1 MRISRISLGGYRAVP
16 VEEFDV
22 GPFTVLFGKNNVG
35 KTYVLE
41 AIFSVLAPHVFADG
55 EQRIRDLRADTGS
68 YGAVY
73 VDLDRGL
80 EFDDAVLAL
89 IPDNVD
95 GGYLRLPRLPQDQ
108 VCYASTPD
116 NESLPNPDWQQE
128 LWFVD
133 LRDYWTKTDLDGEIR
148 DEISDEV
155 HTVDHRT
162 RLVGAEPHVRPVF
175 LGWEFSDVDRWVTS
189 AIADLSVVS
198 GGMQETDDGS
208 NTYIPGSR
216 GVLMRIQGAAEDDR
230 YKELE
235 GVLGVLGLEHTRPVI
250 NPSTD
255 TWRVRPEVA
264 ARLDQLAAL
273 ATDLLPDFLD
283 GLIRTEL
290 EVPTDW
296 AGSPHVRV
304 QYVERGSD
312 RGHPINDFGRGAS
325 RWLSI
330 ALQVAIHIMEKD
342 WLTSAVLDDAARKFS
357 GSVLLVD
364 EPEAH
369 LHPSAVASV
378 VRWCRRMVNA
388 GFQVVAASHHEEFL
402 RTTSSDVRFVKVTR
416 GAGTWTDIEGGVHDA
431 VLTRARTLSTEATP
445 VLQEL
450 AAEVGMHP
458 AVALSL
464 RRAVLFVEGTLD
476 EAVLDEY
483 AGPVLDAAGVLIVPI
498 HGTKNLEGLID
509 AELTVRLGIKMGI
522 LTDNTVTATMRER
535 PKKQRSGEER
545 KVIRLIETFE
555 SRGLPQPTVF
565 GIPQD
570 DLLFALPADG
580 IREHAAGLAQGN
592 VADFPGWHELR
603 QECRDALEKSSSDSV
618 DWKKYAQEH
627 YGLAITTPEGVRRL
641 VRTLD
646 LAGAEMPSVRR
657 VVDQI
662 VGWAGS

>member
-1 MRISRISLGGYRAVP
+1 MSRISLGGYRAVP

-55 EQRIRDLRADTGS
+55 KQRIRDLRANTGS

-95 GGYLRLPRLPQDQ
+95 GGYLRLPGLPQDQ
-108 VCYASTPD
+108 VCYASTPH

-133 LRDYWTKTDLDGEIR
+133 LSDYWTKTDLDGEIR
-148 DEISDEV
+148 DEVSPDEV
-155 HTVDHRT
+155 HPVDHRT

-189 AIADLSVVS
+189 AIAGLSVVPDS
-198 GGMQETDDGS
+198 WQDTDGGFPITH
-208 NTYIPGSR
+208 IPGSR
-216 GVLMRIQGAAEDDR
+216 GVLTRMQGAEF
-230 YKELE
+230 
-235 GVLGVLGLEHTRPVI
+235 
-250 NPSTD
+250 TD
-255 TWRVRPEVA
+255 VWQVRPEVH
-264 ARLDQLAAL
+264 ARLSQLAEL

-290 EVPTDW
+290 VVPTEW
-296 AGSPHVRV
+296 TGSPHVRV

-312 RGHPINDFGRGAS
+312 HGHPINDFGRGAS

-330 ALQVAIHIMEKD
+330 ALQVSSHIMELD
-342 WLTSAVLDDAARKFS
+342 WLTSAVPDDAGKKFS

-388 GFQVVAASHHEEFL
+388 GFQVVAASHHDEFL
-402 RTTSSDVRFVKVTR
+402 RTSGSDVRFVKVTR
-416 GAGTWTDIEGGVHDA
+416 GAGTWTDVMGEVHDA

-450 AAEVGMHP
+450 AADVGMHP

-483 AGPVLDAAGVLIVPI
+483 AGQALDDAGVLIVPI
-498 HGTKNLEGLID
+498 HGTKNLGGVID
-509 AELTVRLGIKMGI
+509 SELTPRLGIKMGI
-522 LTDNTVTATMRER
+522 LTDKTDTATMRER
-535 PKKQRSGEER
+535 PRKKRSGEER
-545 KVIRLIETFE
+545 KVLRLIDMFE

-565 GIPQD
+565 GVAED
-570 DLLFALPADG
+570 DLLFALPAEG
-580 IREHAAGLAQGN
+580 IREHAAGLAQGK
-592 VADFPGWHELR
+592 VAEFPGWHDLR
-603 QECRDALEKSSSDSV
+603 RECRDSLGKTSSDSV
-618 DWKKYAQEH
+618 DWKAYAQEH
-627 YGLAITTPEGVRRL
+627 YGLAITTPQGVRRL
-641 VRTLD
+641 VRSLD
-646 LAGAEMPSVRR
+646 LAGVEMPSVRR

>member
-1 MRISRISLGGYRAVP
+1 MAHKAGGRFWAVRMSRISLGGYRAVP

-41 AIFSVLAPHVFADG
+41 AIYSVLAPHVFADG
-55 EQRIRDLRADTGS
+55 HQRIRDLRADTGA

-73 VDLDRGL
+73 VDLERGL

-95 GGYLRLPRLPQDQ
+95 GGYLRFPRLPQDQ

-133 LRDYWTKTDLDGEIR
+133 LRDYWTETDLDGEIR
-148 DEISDEV
+148 DQVSSDEV
-155 HTVDHRT
+155 HPVGERT
-162 RLVGAEPHVRPVF
+162 RLVGAEPRVRPAL

-189 AIADLSVVS
+189 AIADLSVVP
-198 GGMQETDDGS
+198 GRWQDTDEGT
-208 NTYIPGSR
+208 TYIFGSR
-216 GVLMRIQGAAEDDR
+216 GVLMRFEGEKLDEDNR
-230 YKELE
+230 VKELE
-235 GVLGVLGLEHTRPVI
+235 ARFGRKRTRLVADP
-250 NPSTD
+250 D
-255 TWRVRPEVA
+255 GDAWRVRPEVA
-264 ARLDQLAAL
+264 ARLNQLAEL

-283 GLIRTEL
+283 GSIRTEL
-290 EVPTDW
+290 IVPTEW

-304 QYVERGSD
+304 QYVERGSND
-312 RGHPINDFGRGAS
+312 GHPINDFGRGAS

-330 ALQVAIHIMEKD
+330 ALQVAIHIMEQD
-342 WLTSAVLDDAARKFS
+342 WLTSAVSDDGKKFS

-402 RTTSSDVRFVKVTR
+402 RTTGSDVKFVKVTR
-416 GAGTWTDIEGGVHDA
+416 GAGTWTDLAGEVHDA
-431 VLTRARTLSTEATP
+431 VLTRARTLSTEATA

-476 EAVLDEY
+476 RAHRKS
-483 AGPVLDAAGVLIVPI
+483 PGVL
-498 HGTKNLEGLID
+498 
-509 AELTVRLGIKMGI
+509 AE
-522 LTDNTVTATMRER
+522 
-535 PKKQRSGEER
+535 
-545 KVIRLIETFE
+545 
-555 SRGLPQPTVF
+555 
-565 GIPQD
+565 IPH
-570 DLLFALPADG
+570 L
-580 IREHAAGLAQGN
+580 
-592 VADFPGWHELR
+592 
-603 QECRDALEKSSSDSV
+603 
-618 DWKKYAQEH
+618 
-627 YGLAITTPEGVRRL
+627 
-641 VRTLD
+641 
-646 LAGAEMPSVRR
+646 
-657 VVDQI
+657 
-662 VGWAGS
+662 